1 MKVRL
6 VLAVLAIMLFVSPAL
21 RAQQTSITG
30 KVSDAQGGTLPG
42 AVVHLNAV
50 GGGVSLTSKSNADG
64 IYIFPS
70 VEAADYILETQFTG
84 FATVKKQITI
94 LVGQVVTAD
103 FNLPIASAT
112 SSVEVTTEAA
122 SISTTTSEVAGN
134 IDPIQMKEVPLNG
147 RNWLELALLI
157 PGVVKNDVDGLSP
170 VVGDDGGSF
179 QINLDGQQTTQDL
192 TGASTGQPRYSRDA
206 IAQYQI
212 ITNRFDATQG
222 RSLNMMI
229 NAQTKSGA
237 NSFHG
242 VAFAYFRDSSLIAKD
257 FVAKTNLPYS
267 DQQYGGTL
275 GGPILKNKLWFF
287 GSYEGER
294 TPQTYYMTPLDFGGE
309 TFSQA
314 STTDLKQ
321 MVERLD
327 YQGSESTHY
336 FFRVSGYTQ
345 SIPFSGL
352 SGSTV
357 PSRAY
362 SSANKAFSSL
372 LGMDKTLSPTM
383 VNSLRLG
390 FAYFNYSNVPLYPSP
405 QLSFSGGPTVGA
417 PYNYPGLRFQNT
429 WSARD
434 DFFWSK
440 GKHSIKMGG
449 EYLNDWSHGIFEQ
462 NFSGT
467 VSLTLNG
474 IAKDSSGNPNLAPYF
489 PNATDPSTW
498 NLAGLS
504 PYAQQYV
511 LGLGGDSL
519 SIYRSSIGLWFQD
532 DWKVLSRL
540 TLNLGVRYDVD
551 LGMEGD
557 GIKLKSGLAT
567 SDKNDLNNIAPRFGF
582 AYDVFGS
589 HNTVIRGG
597 VGIFYA
603 DVQANQYYDQQIFNG
618 QTSLQASVSSGTG
631 INLNAPFGA
640 TTPAQILSGADYI
653 PQAVQLVD
661 PATITPWAAQGTIG
675 AAQKIGSK
683 WTLQVDYA
691 KFRIHRQW
699 IRFDANQTY
708 NPTTGYEV
716 TAASGKTPLYANPL
730 FTTIQYFETPRG
742 SGSMND
748 EMLVDLHRTF
758 ANNFTLAAA
767 YTLARGKSNTGG
779 AFYVP
784 DNQFNIQDG
793 WGPVAGDQRH
803 TFNINGLYHLK
814 YGFELGG
821 LFRAGSGAAQSIS
834 AGTQPFGDGGS
845 DRLYLATTKTYNNPA
860 NDYAS
865 PTAKGYDLVRYDSF
879 YGRPVYRVD
888 GRLQKSFSIKE
899 RYKLIPIVEVF
910 NVLNHPNYGSY
921 NTTITN
927 STYGTP
933 VQSTSLS
940 YCPRS
945 IQFAGRF
952 EF

>member
-1 MKVRL
+1 MKVSLILAALAL
-6 VLAVLAIMLFVSPAL
+6 VLFIPSCA

-30 KVSDAQGGTLPG
+30 TVTDSQGGTLPN
-42 AVVHLNAV
+42 ATVHLNAM

-70 VEAADYILETQFTG
+70 VEATDYIVEAEFTG
-84 FATVKKQITI
+84 FATVKKQLRI

-103 FNLPIASAT
+103 FSLPIASAT
-112 SSVEVTTEAA
+112 SSVEVTTEMAT
-122 SISTTTSEVAGN
+122 ISTTTSEVAGN

-206 IAQYQI
+206 ISQYQI

-229 NAQTKSGA
+229 NAQTKSGSNA
-237 NSFHG
+237 FHG
-242 VAFAYFRDSSLIAKD
+242 VAFAYFRNSALIAKD

-267 DQQYGGTL
+267 DQQYGGTF

-294 TPQTYYMTPLDFGGE
+294 TPQTYYMTPIDFNGE
-309 TFSQA
+309 TFTQA
-314 STTDLKQ
+314 STTTIKQ
-321 MVERLD
+321 MVERMD
-327 YQGSESTHY
+327 YQRSNSTHY

-345 SIPFSGL
+345 DNPYAGL
-352 SGSTV
+352 SGSSV

-372 LGMDKTLSPTM
+372 LGADKTLSPTM
-383 VNSLRLG
+383 VNELRLG
-390 FAYFNYSNVPLYPSP
+390 FAYFNYSNVPLYPS
-405 QLSFSGGPTVGA
+405 QQYDFSGITVGA

-440 GKHSIKMGG
+440 GKHSIKLGG

-467 VSLTLNG
+467 VQSFTVTPG
-474 IAKDSSGNPNLAPYF
+474 NLAPYF
-489 PNATDPSTW
+489 PNPTDPTTW
-498 NLAGLS
+498 NLAYLS
-504 PYAQQYV
+504 TISSNFVQ
-511 LGLGGDSL
+511 GFGDDSL

-532 DWKVLSRL
+532 DWKVLTRL

-551 LGMEGD
+551 LGMED
-557 GIKLKSGLAT
+557 SSITLKSGLAT
-567 SDKNDLNNIAPRFGF
+567 PHTNDWNNVAPRFGL

-589 HNTVIRGG
+589 HKTVIRGG
-597 VGIFYA
+597 AGIFFA

-631 INLNAPFGA
+631 NINLNTPFGA
-640 TTPAQILSGADYI
+640 YTPTQILSGAI
-653 PQAVQLVD
+653 AFPQAVQLVD
-661 PATITPWAAQGTIG
+661 PSVTTPWAAQGSIG
-675 AAQKIGSK
+675 VAQQLGSK
-683 WTLQVDYA
+683 WTVQADYA

-699 IRFDANQTY
+699 IRFDQNQTY
-708 NPTTGYEV
+708 NPVTGYEV
-716 TAASGKTPLYANPL
+716 TATGGKAPLYANSG
-730 FTTIQYFETPRG
+730 FTNILRFVTPPG
-742 SGSMND
+742 SSSLND
-748 EMLVDLHRTF
+748 ELLIDVHRAF
-758 ANNFTLAAA
+758 ANGFMVAGA
-767 YTLARGKSNTGG
+767 YTLARGKSTSDG
-779 AFYVP
+779 AFDVP
-784 DNQFNIQDG
+784 DNQFNLKDE
-793 WGPVAGDQRH
+793 WGPVSGDQRH
-803 TFNINGLYHLK
+803 TFNVNGLYQMK

-821 LFRAGSGAAQSIS
+821 LFRAGSGAAYGVT
-834 AGTQPFGDGGS
+834 AGSNPFGNGTTEN
-845 DRLYLATTKTYNNPA
+845 RTFLATAKVYNNPA
-860 NDYAS
+860 EIYAS
-865 PTAKGYDLVRYDSF
+865 TAAGYDLVRRNSF

-888 GRLQKSFSIKE
+888 GRLQKTFSLKE
-899 RYKLIPIVEVF
+899 RYKLVPIVEVF
-910 NVLNHPNYGSY
+910 NMLNHPNYGAYS
-921 NTTITN
+921 TSITSN
-927 STYGTP
+927 SYGTP
-933 VQSTSLS
+933 VQDTSQS
-940 YCPRS
+940 YCPRT